1 MRTRPPVSP
10 RTITRALLVVHQ
22 AIPDLEQDWF
32 TRKELLDSLGRVHL
46 RVNYRQLSNDINL
59 LKSINCPYLDHL
71 KNFTNLNRQSVEC
84 LIVFRWLVRH
94 SNRHQACLSINYVM
108 EKITDYEPQ
117 FRPESSIT
125 IEVTAQAV

>member
-1 MRTRPPVSP
+1 MKNQQPVSN
-10 RTITRALLVVHQ
+10 RTITQIARTLFIALSD
-22 AIPDLEQDWF
+22 PEQDWF
-32 TRKELLDSLGRVHL
+32 SREELLEILKRVHL
-46 RVNYRQLSNDINL
+46 GIEYRQLSNDIKL
-59 LKSINCPYLDHL
+59 LKEINCPYLNHL
-71 KNFTNLNRQSVEC
+71 KNFNNLNRQSVEC
-84 LIVFRWLVRH
+84 LIAFRWLVRH